1 MRFVPVNSK
10 GDGGV
15 DSDDVSTYVGENAPG
30 KVVDF
35 VVKQGDNEAILTW
48 KAPEEGMYG
57 GTFDP
62 GSITKYVITRS
73 NGSAS
78 NEIEIS
84 DPSATSYTDT
94 PGFGT
99 YTYSIYAVN
108 DMGMELCLLPLRLL

>member
-1 MRFVPVNSK
+1 M
-10 GDGGV
+10 
-15 DSDDVSTYVGENAPG
+15 
-30 KVVDF
+30 
-35 VVKQGDNEAILTW
+35 VKQGDNEAILTW
-48 KAPEEGMYG
+48 KAPGEGMYG

-94 PGFGT
+94 PGFGPAA
-99 YTYSIYAVN
+99 S
-108 DMGMELCLLPLRLL
+108 